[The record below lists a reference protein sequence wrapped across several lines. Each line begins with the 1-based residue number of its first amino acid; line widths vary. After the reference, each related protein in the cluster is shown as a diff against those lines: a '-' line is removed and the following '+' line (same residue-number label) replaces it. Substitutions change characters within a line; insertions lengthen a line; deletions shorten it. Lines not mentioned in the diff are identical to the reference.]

1 MRQKC
6 IWNERERIMT
16 NSIWNKKNKVA
27 DIERTVIGK
36 SGKVYGSSIF
46 CMPDETW
53 CYVEDLLK
61 IEAELEKFKIA
72 QASFGIDAPVD
83 YETACEINNQIM
95 DRNDELKN
103 ENKILKRALCNA
115 IERLDGYA
123 RLYKGQPSDIP
134 EVTGTYNAVG
144 ALSENTL
151 LEIKTILNI

>member
-16 NSIWNKKNKVA
+16 NSIWNKRNKVA

-61 IEAELEKFKIA
+61 IDAVLKKFKN
-72 QASFGIDAPVD
+72 GV
-83 YETACEINNQIM
+83 
-95 DRNDELKN
+95 
-103 ENKILKRALCNA
+103 
-115 IERLDGYA
+115 
-123 RLYKGQPSDIP
+123 SD
-134 EVTGTYNAVG
+134 VR
-144 ALSENTL
+144 
-151 LEIKTILNI
+151 

>member
-1 MRQKC
+1 
-6 IWNERERIMT
+6 MT

-61 IEAELEKFKIA
+61 LEVELEKFKIA

-95 DRNDELKN
+95 DRNDKLKN
-103 ENKILKRALCNA
+103 ENKILRH
-115 IERLDGYA
+115 
-123 RLYKGQPSDIP
+123 
-134 EVTGTYNAVG
+134 
-144 ALSENTL
+144 ALSKFNL
-151 LEIKTILNI
+151 KLEEE

>member
-1 MRQKC
+1 M
-6 IWNERERIMT
+6 I
-16 NSIWNKKNKVA
+16 NSIWHSKDEKPKPYKIIFQMDDV
-27 DIERTVIGK
+27 VG
-36 SGKVYGSSIF
+36 YGVTES
-46 CMPDETW
+46 MPDDDYSQCRDSYRW
-53 CYVEDLLK
+53 CYVKDLLK
-61 IEAELEKFKIA
+61 LEAELEKFKIA

-95 DRNDELKN
+95 DRNDKLKN
-103 ENKILKRALCNA
+103 ENKILKRALCVA